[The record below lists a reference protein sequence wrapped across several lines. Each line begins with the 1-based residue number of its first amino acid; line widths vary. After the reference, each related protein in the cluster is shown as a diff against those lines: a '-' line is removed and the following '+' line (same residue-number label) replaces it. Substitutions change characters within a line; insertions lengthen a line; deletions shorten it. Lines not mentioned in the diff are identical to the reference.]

1 MSPWLAVTLFG
12 LAVFGFAWISPRLRE
27 PEEGGDP
34 AYDRLLEDLE
44 TENRELLE
52 AITKFKDEQD
62 ATVKNLVKQIEELE
76 RQMKAVAE
84 QTAFSSRNAAAD
96 APQSGMASYAAAL
109 PPAQGSASAAAPASA
124 ATVQVPSQSASAQ
137 PAPADAQPAEQSRY
151 APPSIRDRYAALL
164 AMHSK
169 GKSIEQIAKSAGMN
183 KGEVQLILQL
193 AKREAEQLA

>member
-124 ATVQVPSQSASAQ
+124 ATVQVPSAQ

-151 APPSIRDRYAALL
+151 APPSIRERYAALL